1 MTKTKFLALIASVVL
16 VLTMVTAAFAQGV
29 SPPNKF
35 GGMVMIGDDVAPDGT
50 MIVAMIGEDKVA
62 EDMVMGGN
70 YSLQIEQGDEPLEG
84 MMVTF
89 MVGDMDADETV
100 TWMAF
105 QAPMKQDLHVM
116 MAMEPEPTA
125 MPMEPGPRGPRG
137 LKGDQGDPG
146 ADGMDGADGR
156 DGIHGRPGTKGDD
169 GADGSDGADGRNGSD
184 GNDGADGADGND
196 GAKGSNGSNG
206 ADGAKGDTGAVG
218 GVGPAGAPGAAGAD
232 GASGGGVLAIIA
244 LIVAIVAIVA
254 AGGIYLQ
261 LRRA

>member
-16 VLTMVTAAFAQGV
+16 VLTMATAAFAQGI

-35 GGMVMIGDDVAPDGT
+35 GGMVMIGTESAADGT
-50 MIVAMIGEDKVA
+50 MITAMIGEDKVA
-62 EDMVMGGN
+62 EAMVMGGN
-70 YSLQIEQGDEPLEG
+70 YSLQIGQGDESREG

-116 MAMEPEPTA
+116 MAMEPEDTPVPPA
-125 MPMEPGPRGPRG
+125 VGRPGPRGLPG
-137 LKGDQGDPG
+137 ENGEDG
-146 ADGMDGADGR
+146 ADGADGADGR

-206 ADGAKGDTGAVG
+206 TDGAKGDTGAAG
-218 GVGPAGAPGAAGAD
+218 AVGPAGAAGAAGAV

-244 LIVAIVAIVA
+244 LIVAIVAVVA
-254 AGGIYLQ
+254 AGGIYFQ